1 MPCRSLRD
9 AGDGILST
17 DLRIGLAGLGTV
29 GTGVFKLL
37 REHEGLLAL
46 RCGRRLLVTAVS
58 ARDRSKDRGI
68 DLGGVR
74 WVGEAMELAE
84 APDVDA
90 VAELIGGAEGVAGEL
105 VARAI
110 AHGKSVVTANKVLI
124 AHRGAELAAA
134 AEAAGVALAFEGA
147 VAGGIPVLKAL
158 RESLC
163 ANRLTRVYGI
173 LNGTSNYI
181 LTAMGDSGRP
191 FEEVLAEAQARGYAE
206 DDPSL
211 DIDGID
217 SAHKLAIL
225 ASLAF
230 GCAADVAAIHIEGI
244 RNVTPDDIAYAAE
257 LGYQIKL
264 LAIARVTAH
273 GIEQRVHPCMVP
285 NDTPIAHV
293 GGVFNAVVAEGDQ
306 VGRTVFEGQGAG
318 AGPTASAVVSDLVD
332 IARGQRVPAFA
343 VPASALDQ
351 LSAAPM
357 DRHRGPYYVRLTV
370 VDRPGVMADI
380 AAVLRDEDVSIESVL
395 QRGRSPEE
403 AVPVIMTMHDTEE
416 AGMVRALQRIGSLA
430 SVIEPPHMIR
440 IEHL

>member
-1 MPCRSLRD
+1 M
-9 AGDGILST
+9 
-17 DLRIGLAGLGTV
+17 LAQRGG
-29 GTGVFKLL
+29 G
-37 REHEGLLAL
+37 
-46 RCGRRLLVTAVS
+46 RLLVTAVS
-58 ARDRSKDRGI
+58 ARDPSKDRGI
-68 DLGGVR
+68 DLGAVR
-74 WVGEAMELAE
+74 WAGEATELAE
-84 APDVDA
+84 APDVDT
-90 VAELIGGAEGVAGEL
+90 VVELIGGAEGVASEL
-105 VARAI
+105 TTRAI
-110 AHGKSVVTANKVLI
+110 ASGKSVVTANKALI
-124 AHRGAELAAA
+124 AHRGVELAAA
-134 AEAAGVALAFEGA
+134 AEAAGVSLAFEGA

-163 ANRLTRVYGI
+163 ANRLSRVYGI

-181 LTAMGDSGRP
+181 LTAMAESGCA
-191 FEEVLAEAQARGYAE
+191 FEDVLAEAQAMGCAE
-206 DDPSL
+206 DDPSF

-225 ASLAF
+225 TSLAF
-230 GCAADVAAIHIEGI
+230 GCAADVAAIHVEGI
-244 RNVTPDDIAYAAE
+244 RNVTPSDIAYAAE

-264 LAIARVTAH
+264 LAIARATAD

-332 IARGQRVPAFA
+332 VARGQRVPAFA
-343 VPASALDQ
+343 VPARALERI
-351 LSAAPM
+351 SVAPM
-357 DRHRGPYYVRLTV
+357 DHHRGPYYVRLMV

-416 AGMVRALQRIGSLA
+416 AGMVRALRRMSRLA